1 MKEGIHP
8 RFYPDAQAVCS
19 CGNSWTVGAT
29 VPTIRT
35 DVCHACHPFFTGEQR
50 IVDTEGQVDR
60 FYQRLEKREE
70 IQAALKA
77 HQEAVSSGAL
87 PVTELELGT
96 RTNRILESENIKT
109 IADLI
114 ARLEEGED
122 TLLQITGFGQ
132 KSLIDVKKRLRAGG
146 YIK

>member
-1 MKEGIHP
+1 MKKGIHP
-8 RFYPDAQAVCS
+8 TFYPDAIATCS

-29 VPTIRT
+29 VPTVRT

-60 FYQRLEKREE
+60 FYQRLEKREK
-70 IQAALKA
+70 IQAALQA
-77 HQEAVSSGAL
+77 RRDAVASGAI
-87 PVTELELGT
+87 PVTELNLGK
-96 RTNRILESENIKT
+96 RTNNIFSNEKIET
-109 IADLI
+109 VADLI
-114 ARLEEGED
+114 SRLDEGEE
-122 TLLQITGFGQ
+122 TLLKIPGFGQ

>member
-8 RFYPDAQAVCS
+8 KYYPEAKASCS
-19 CGNSWTVGAT
+19 CGNNWLVGAT
-29 VPTIRT
+29 VPNVRT

-60 FYQRLEKREE
+60 FYQRLEKQAE
-70 IQAALKA
+70 IQATLQARR
-77 HQEAVSSGAL
+77 EAVASGAI
-87 PVTELELGT
+87 PVTELELGK
-96 RTNRILESENIKT
+96 RTDNILASEEIT
-109 IADLI
+109 TVADLI
-114 ARLEEGED
+114 ARLNEGEG
-122 TLLQITGFGQ
+122 TLLKIPGFGQ

>member
-8 RFYPDAQAVCS
+8 QFYPDAQVVCS

-77 HQEAVSSGAL
+77 HQEAVASGAL
-87 PVTELELGT
+87 PVSELELGT
-96 RTNRILESENIKT
+96 RTNKILESEDIRT

-122 TLLQITGFGQ
+122 TLLQIPGFGQ

>member
-77 HQEAVSSGAL
+77 HQEAVASGAL
-87 PVTELELGT
+87 SVTELELGT
-96 RTNRILESENIKT
+96 RTNRILESEDINT

-122 TLLQITGFGQ
+122 TLLQIAGFGQ

>member
-77 HQEAVSSGAL
+77 HQEAVASGAL
-87 PVTELELGT
+87 PVAELELGT
-96 RTNRILESENIKT
+96 RTNRILESEDINT

-122 TLLQITGFGQ
+122 TLLQIAGFGQ

>member
-8 RFYPDAQAVCS
+8 KYYPEAQARCS
-19 CGNSWTVGAT
+19 CGNSWIVGAT
-29 VPTIRT
+29 VPNVRT

-60 FYQRLEKREE
+60 FYQRLEKQAE
-70 IQAALKA
+70 IQSTLQA
-77 HQEAVSSGAL
+77 HREAISSGAI
-87 PVTELELGT
+87 PVTELELGK
-96 RTNRILESENIKT
+96 RTDNILENEKIKT
-109 IADLI
+109 VADLI
-114 ARLEEGED
+114 ARLNEGED
-122 TLLQITGFGQ
+122 TLLKISGFGQ